1 MANFRLGAYAVVHF
15 VCMQLGGLIMG
26 QESLAWP
33 SDPHT
38 RQCVSRAS
46 DWLVNHVQRGVLV
59 VKDKELPV
67 SIIAWKDPTL
77 HADNASLLAG
87 YAITDS
93 LWASYALSLTR
104 PDVARE
110 LHDSLERIDCL
121 SNALHEVIWQRMAA
135 IHHKPMDADPVHGR
149 SLGLMSAEK
158 LVVDVRSFSMAE
170 DREFTLGH
178 PRLFAEHAVYQS
190 LFEYRNGETLHA
202 VARLRRIFQA
212 NAADHESP
220 VKWDAKN
227 GLLVDF
233 VNETEYQK
241 FLSKNVE
248 SCRQYSFKLATL
260 LYACR
265 LMGLDNEFPAELS
278 MVHQRLLKAQLS
290 TGGVAHFFDVFAERG
305 TVQPCPDATGEATAM
320 FVLAESVKHKAPQ
333 FVDTAQGIP
342 LAIMDGA
349 AITALRTGA
358 ASGVATDLLA
368 RHDASS
374 VALFGAGA
382 QSCTQLAAMCAVRS
396 IRAARVVDVDRAR
409 RTAFA
414 EQMSR
419 QLNLDVVPAESSRE
433 ALQGADIVC
442 TATTSREPVF
452 DDADVPDG
460 LHINAVGAFRADCAE
475 IPPRTVQRARIV
487 VDQVAAALD
496 EAGDLLRPLAAGII
510 EREQVSTELG
520 HILSE
525 QRPGRCHEQEITL
538 FKSVG
543 IAIQDLYAAQ
553 TAYDNAR
560 HRGLG
565 LPLPR

>member
-1 MANFRLGAYAVVHF
+1 MEARKNYICSTRCTNFLLKIADIMANFRLGAYAVVHF

-46 DWLVNHVQRGVLV
+46 DWLVNHVQRGALV

-67 SIIAWKDPTL
+67 SIIAWK
-77 HADNASLLAG
+77 G
-87 YAITDS
+87 
-93 LWASYALSLTR
+93 
-104 PDVARE
+104 
-110 LHDSLERIDCL
+110 
-121 SNALHEVIWQRMAA
+121 
-135 IHHKPMDADPVHGR
+135 
-149 SLGLMSAEK
+149 
-158 LVVDVRSFSMAE
+158 
-170 DREFTLGH
+170 
-178 PRLFAEHAVYQS
+178 
-190 LFEYRNGETLHA
+190 YRNGETLHA

-358 ASGVATDLLA
+358 AAGVATDLLA